1 MPNHLIAS
9 RGALLGGVFA
19 HLKQIETKCERAD
32 YVAALKMAPNTDE
45 PRSIGAAVVAGGA
58 I

>member
-1 MPNHLIAS
+1 MHDHLIGS
-9 RGALLGGVFA
+9 RRALLGEVSA
-19 HLKQIETKCERAD
+19 HLKQIETECERAD
-32 YVAALKMAPNTDE
+32 YVAALKIAPNTDE